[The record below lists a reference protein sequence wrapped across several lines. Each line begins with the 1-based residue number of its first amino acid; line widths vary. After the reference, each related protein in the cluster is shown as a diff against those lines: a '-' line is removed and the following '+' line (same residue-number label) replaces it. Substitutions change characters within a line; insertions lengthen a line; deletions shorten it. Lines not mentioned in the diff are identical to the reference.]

1 MRFINS
7 AQIEHKNAIKD
18 RKLAI
23 KEDSRNNVV
32 ISATGTKISFG
43 ELIDDRGRFSVI
55 VTATSERGVSKRA
68 LIQLF

>member
-32 ISATGTKISFG
+32 VSATGTKISFG
-43 ELIDDRGRFSVI
+43 ELTDNRGRFSVVVA
-55 VTATSERGVSKRA
+55 VTRDGVTKRA
-68 LIQLF
+68 LIQLV

>member
-18 RKLAI
+18 SKLAI

-32 ISATGTKISFG
+32 LSHSETKVSFG
-43 ELIDDRGRFSVI
+43 
-55 VTATSERGVSKRA
+55 
-68 LIQLF
+68 

>member
-32 ISATGTKISFG
+32 VSATGTKISFG
-43 ELIDDRGRFSVI
+43 ELIDDRGRYSVTI
-55 VTATSERGVSKRA
+55 TVTSNRGVSKRA
-68 LIQLF
+68 LIQLV

>member
-32 ISATGTKISFG
+32 ISSSGTKVSFG
-43 ELIDDRGRFSVI
+43 EIREDRGRFTVTI
-55 VTATSERGVSKRA
+55 TATNDKAGAKTIILPLS
-68 LIQLF
+68 

>member
-32 ISATGTKISFG
+32 ISHSETKVSFG
-43 ELIDDRGRFSVI
+43 EIINDRGRFT
-55 VTATSERGVSKRA
+55 VTVTVTSDRDGAKTIILPLS
-68 LIQLF
+68 

>member
-32 ISATGTKISFG
+32 VSATGTKISFG
-43 ELIDDRGRFSVI
+43 ELIDDRGRYSVTI
-55 VTATSERGVSKRA
+55 TVTSDRGVSKRA
-68 LIQLF
+68 LIQLV

>member
-18 RKLAI
+18 SKLAI

-32 ISATGTKISFG
+32 ISHNETKVSFG
-43 ELIDDRGRFSVI
+43 EIINDRGRFT
-55 VTATSERGVSKRA
+55 VTVTVTSDRDGAKRII
-68 LIQLF
+68 LPLS

>member
-43 ELIDDRGRFSVI
+43 ELIDDRGRYSVTI
-55 VTATSERGVSKRA
+55 TVTSDRGVSKRA
-68 LIQLF
+68 LIQLV

>member
-32 ISATGTKISFG
+32 VSATGTKISFS
-43 ELIDDRGRFSVI
+43 ELTDNRGRFSVVI
-55 VTATSERGVSKRA
+55 EATRA
-68 LIQLF
+68 LIQLV

>member
-32 ISATGTKISFG
+32 ISSSGTKISFS
-43 ELIDDRGRFSVI
+43 ELIDDRGRFSVTI
-55 VTATSERGVSKRA
+55 TATNDRGVSKRA
-68 LIQLF
+68 LIQLV

>member
-18 RKLAI
+18 SRLAI

-32 ISATGTKISFG
+32 VSATGTKVSFG
-43 ELIDDRGRFSVI
+43 ELTDDRGRFSVVI
-55 VTATSERGVSKRA
+55 VVTSNRGVTKRA
-68 LIQLF
+68 LIPLA